1 MRSLVVIVAATW
13 AGASCGGSFDAVSSN
28 GPSSDKVGLV
38 GDRAPDFD
46 VTPIAGSRTPISLHG
61 LRGTVVVVDF
71 WGTFCGPCKQ
81 SFPKLEG
88 LRARYAERGLRVVG
102 ISEDEADDRA
112 KIPSFA
118 ATYGA
123 KFAIAWDEDKSIARQ
138 YKPETMPSTFVI
150 DRKGIVRYTHLGYHD
165 GDELQ
170 LEKEVKD
177 LLAE

>member
-1 MRSLVVIVAATW
+1 MLVAVGAW
-13 AGASCGGSFDAVSSN
+13 ASCAEGLGASASSN
-28 GPSSDKVGLV
+28 DTGSATTGLV

-46 VTPIAGSRTPISLHG
+46 VVPISGPRSPISLRG

-88 LRARYAERGLRVVG
+88 LHARYAERGLRVLG
-102 ISEDEADDRA
+102 ISEDEADDKAR
-112 KIPSFA
+112 IPTFA

-123 KFAIAWDEDKSIARQ
+123 KFAIAWDEDKSIARL

-150 DRKGIVRYTHLGYHD
+150 DRKGIVRYAHVGYHE
-165 GDELQ
+165 GDEQQ
-170 LEKEVKD
+170 LEKEVKG